1 MSLLGNL
8 SKPITRDDLLKLG
21 WERISKNTLTIQIHV
36 NPFNQI
42 KYNIDPNYNYSWFSN
57 YWGESIYYDV
67 KQRILRIR
75 GKVFRNISDMMELNM
90 IIESFTNPKI
100 EEECKQN

>member
-8 SKPITRDDLLKLG
+8 SEPITRDDLLKLG
-21 WERISKNTLTIQIHV
+21 WERISKNTLTTQIYV
-36 NPFNQI
+36 NP
-42 KYNIDPNYNYSWFSN
+42 YDNYFWSSS

-75 GKVFRNISDMMELNM
+75 GKIFRNISDMMELNM
-90 IIESFTNPKI
+90 IIESFTSPKNV
-100 EEECKQN
+100 E

>member
-8 SKPITRDDLLKLG
+8 SEPITRDDLLKLG
-21 WERISKNTLTIQIHV
+21 WERISKNTLTTQIYV
-36 NPFNQI
+36 NP
-42 KYNIDPNYNYSWFSN
+42 YDNYFWSSS

-75 GKVFRNISDMMELNM
+75 GKIFRNISDC
-90 IIESFTNPKI
+90 S
-100 EEECKQN
+100 

>member
-8 SKPITRDDLLKLG
+8 SEPITRDDLLKLG
-21 WERISKNTLTIQIHV
+21 WERISKNTLTTQIYI
-36 NPFNQI
+36 NP
-42 KYNIDPNYNYSWFSN
+42 YNNYSWFSN

-67 KQRILRIR
+67 KQRKLRIR
-75 GKVFRNISDMMELNM
+75 DKVYRNISDMMELNM

-100 EEECKQN
+100 EEKCKQN

>member
-8 SKPITRDDLLKLG
+8 SEPITRDDLLKLG

-36 NPFNQI
+36 NPYQNQL
-42 KYNIDPNYNYSWFSN
+42 PSNYNYSWFSN

-67 KQRILRIR
+67 KQRKLRIR
-75 GKVFRNISDMMELNM
+75 GKIFRNISDMMELNM
-90 IIESFTNPKI
+90 IIESFTNPKNV
-100 EEECKQN
+100 E

>member
-21 WERISKNTLTIQIHV
+21 WERISKNTLTIQIHI
-36 NPFNQI
+36 NPYQNQL
-42 KYNIDPNYNYSWFSN
+42 PSNYNYSWFSN

-67 KQRILRIR
+67 KQRKLRIR
-75 GKVFRNISDMMELNM
+75 DKVYRNISDMMELNM
-90 IIESFTNPKI
+90 IIESFTNPKY
-100 EEECKQN
+100 

>member
-8 SKPITRDDLLKLG
+8 SEPITRDDLLKLG
-21 WERISKNTLTIQIHV
+21 WERISKNTLTTQIYV
-36 NPFNQI
+36 NP
-42 KYNIDPNYNYSWFSN
+42 YDNYFWSSS

-75 GKVFRNISDMMELNM
+75 GKIFRNISDMMELNM
-90 IIESFTNPKI
+90 IIESFTNPKNV
-100 EEECKQN
+100 E

>member
-8 SKPITRDDLLKLG
+8 SEPITRDDLLKLG
-21 WERISKNTLTIQIHV
+21 WERISKNTLTTQIYV
-36 NPFNQI
+36 NP
-42 KYNIDPNYNYSWFSN
+42 YDNYFWSSS

-75 GKVFRNISDMMELNM
+75 GKIFRNISDMMELNM
-90 IIESFTNPKI
+90 IIESYTNPKY
-100 EEECKQN
+100 

>member
-36 NPFNQI
+36 NPYQNQL
-42 KYNIDPNYNYSWFSN
+42 PSNYNYSWFSN

-67 KQRILRIR
+67 KQRKLRIR
-75 GKVFRNISDMMELNM
+75 GKIFRNISDMMELNM
-90 IIESFTNPKI
+90 IIESFTNPKNV
-100 EEECKQN
+100 E

>member
-8 SKPITRDDLLKLG
+8 SEPITRDDLLKLG
-21 WERISKNTLTIQIHV
+21 WERISKNTLTTQIYV
-36 NPFNQI
+36 NP
-42 KYNIDPNYNYSWFSN
+42 YDNYFWSSS

-75 GKVFRNISDMMELNM
+75 GKIFRNISDMMELNM
-90 IIESFTNPKI
+90 IIESFTNPKKV
-100 EEECKQN
+100 E

>member
-8 SKPITRDDLLKLG
+8 SEPITRDDLLKLG
-21 WERISKNTLTIQIHV
+21 WERISKNTLTTQIYI
-36 NPFNQI
+36 NP
-42 KYNIDPNYNYSWFSN
+42 YNNYSWFSN

-67 KQRILRIR
+67 KQKMLRIR
-75 GKVFRNISDMMELNM
+75 GEKIRNISDMMELNM

-100 EEECKQN
+100 EEKCKQN

>member
-8 SKPITRDDLLKLG
+8 SEPITRDDLLKLG

-36 NPFNQI
+36 NPYQNQL
-42 KYNIDPNYNYSWFSN
+42 PSNYNYSWFSN

-67 KQRILRIR
+67 KQRKLRIR
-75 GKVFRNISDMMELNM
+75 DKVYRNISDMMELNM
-90 IIESFTNPKI
+90 IIESFTNLKI
-100 EEECKQN
+100 VE

>member
-36 NPFNQI
+36 NPYQNQL
-42 KYNIDPNYNYSWFSN
+42 PSNYNYSWFSN

-67 KQRILRIR
+67 KQRKLRIR
-75 GKVFRNISDMMELNM
+75 DKVYRNISDMMELNM
-90 IIESFTNPKI
+90 IIESFTNPKY
-100 EEECKQN
+100 

>member
-36 NPFNQI
+36 NPYQNQL
-42 KYNIDPNYNYSWFSN
+42 PSNYNYSWFSN

-67 KQRILRIR
+67 KQRKLRIR
-75 GKVFRNISDMMELNM
+75 DKVYRNISDMMELNM
-90 IIESFTNPKI
+90 IIESFTNPKNV
-100 EEECKQN
+100 E